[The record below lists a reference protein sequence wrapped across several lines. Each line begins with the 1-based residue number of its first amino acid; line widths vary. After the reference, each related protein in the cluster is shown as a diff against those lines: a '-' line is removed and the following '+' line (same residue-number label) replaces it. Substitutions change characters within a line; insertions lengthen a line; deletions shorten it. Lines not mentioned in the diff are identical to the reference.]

1 MISGRVAANANGS
14 LEPWVTV
21 AVSRA
26 GGGFRHYDVIVDTG
40 FTGWL
45 MLPEY
50 AIAEL
55 GLTSEG
61 IQQFILATGAV
72 GQSDYYFAHMTWH
85 GRARRIEVM
94 PSINQAL
101 LGMELLRDNW
111 ITVGAWDGGEVFI
124 EEATPGART
133 P

>member
-1 MISGRVAANANGS
+1 MISGRVAANAYGL

-21 AVSRA
+21 SINHAS
-26 GGGFRHYDVIVDTG
+26 GGFRQYDVIVDTG

-50 AIAEL
+50 AVAEL

-72 GQSDYYFAHMTWH
+72 GQADYYFAHMTWH
-85 GRARRIEVM
+85 GQPRRIEVM
-94 PSINQAL
+94 SSINQAL

-111 ITVGAWDGGEVFI
+111 ITVRAWDGGEVII
-124 EEATPGART
+124 EEATPAL
-133 P
+133 